1 MNERTVVELLHHLV
15 SLLSLLLVFKE
26 DTHTR
31 NHFILLERVD
41 VESPTL
47 HLKGLNDIDIN
58 ESLPMRNIPLR
69 DFKLVVPDIIYKRH
83 GRQERSCAK
92 K

>member
-1 MNERTVVELLHHLV
+1 MRH
-15 SLLSLLLVFKE
+15 
-26 DTHTR
+26 
-31 NHFILLERVD
+31 IL
-41 VESPTL
+41 
-47 HLKGLNDIDIN
+47 
-58 ESLPMRNIPLR
+58 LR